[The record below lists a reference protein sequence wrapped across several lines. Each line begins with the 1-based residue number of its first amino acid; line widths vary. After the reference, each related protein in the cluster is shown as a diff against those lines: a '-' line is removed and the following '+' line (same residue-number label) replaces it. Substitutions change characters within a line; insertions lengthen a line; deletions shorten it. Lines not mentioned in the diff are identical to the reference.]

1 MEVASVVASTTL
13 SVASFQD
20 SPMPLIRFQTVA
32 PRLMPRRARHA
43 GPSCRGGASSLL
55 RVGQPVAAM
64 PTARAFAQRLGAAAA
79 PDLPEAA

>member
-1 MEVASVVASTTL
+1 LLGASQPVLVASSRIH
-13 SVASFQD
+13 
-20 SPMPLIRFQTVA
+20 PMPLIRFQTVA

-55 RVGQPVAAM
+55 RIGQPVAAM

-79 PDLPEAA
+79 ADTPEGA